1 MTHDVFISYANE
13 DKFIADAICA
23 NLEKDRIRCWVA
35 PRDITPGTKFASSII
50 HAIDTTQ
57 LVVIVFS
64 QHSDNSPYVR
74 TEIERAFNHEKVI
87 IPFRIE
93 NIEPSDEMQF
103 FIGNRH
109 WLDAMTPPLE
119 DHINRLSRIV
129 LNNLKS
135 VGVEPEP
142 PSAYKSMNEEKNQET
157 KKTKSIGTIG
167 RRFVAYFIDVVCG
180 LLVGF
185 GIDLFFTAIGTSVL
199 GAVAFDKLVHIS
211 PGVNSPFGHMIVGLS
226 LSLGIFLWI
235 FAGDFFRQSQSPG
248 KRFLDLEIGSDPDVI
263 QPKSWKVLRVLVKSS
278 AFILMIGC
286 SFFFEPGGVITL
298 TLFLQTVIAIPLLFT
313 EKTKA
318 VHDLVAGT
326 IVYYNPK

>member
-13 DKFIADAICA
+13 DKLIADAICA

-109 WLDAMTPPLE
+109 WLDAMTPPME
-119 DHINRLSRIV
+119 DHINRLSKIV
-129 LNNLKS
+129 QNNLKQS
-135 VGVEPEP
+135 GVEP
-142 PSAYKSMNEEKNQET
+142 AFKFTNDGKNQET

-167 RRFVAYFIDVVCG
+167 RRFVAYLIDIICG

-185 GIDLFFTAIGTSVL
+185 GIDLFFTAIGRIIL
-199 GAVAFDKLVHIS
+199 GAEEYNKLIQIS

-226 LSLGIFLWI
+226 LSLGLIIWI
-235 FAGDFFRQSQSPG
+235 FAVDLSRQSQSPG
-248 KRFLDLEIGSDPDVI
+248 KRFLNLEIGSDPDVI
-263 QPKSWKVLRVLVKSS
+263 QPKSWKILRVLVKSS
-278 AFILMIGC
+278 ALIFFMGC
-286 SFFFEPGGVITL
+286 SFFFEPGSVIIL
-298 TLFLQTVIAIPLLFT
+298 TLFLQTVIAIPLFFT
-313 EKTKA
+313 EKSKA